1 MGQLQ
6 FITDVPFT
14 QGFDNRQ
21 RRDDEHALNQMRLN
35 TSDWAL
41 NESMRKS
48 GEAQGQDIALG
59 RAVQGSLPAVPA
71 QAPAPIPAMPAI
83 PPVPAGIAPAA
94 HAQRQPSAASEAAQ
108 SQAVPAQASPLAAA
122 STSRGFRTNVARH
135 LAMAPGGGAA
145 AAQHLQGAMESE
157 EVKEEKFLEIA
168 TKNPDMAVQ
177 YATMNGLKVDENMMG
192 LIRNRKAMSS
202 ISGLLDA
209 SKALYPGDHNAAVR
223 AQYLQQQFGKLNEM
237 AKSTQGVSQ
246 ADVMGGYVS
255 PDMPT
260 PAVKPQWA
268 PYPTNVQGQ
277 DGKKVGAVFD
287 PNTSTF
293 SETDYSSVDRG
304 VGRGTGAVHQA
315 IKIADENGNPIWG
328 VLNKTTGQVTP
339 TDQPVGVDAKS
350 GQFVHVPVKSANG
363 QDVWGVL
370 NKTTG
375 TIEETTTPVGYTS
388 RGAAGRTPA
397 QIQVV
402 DYLVE
407 HGVAKDHNEAWQ
419 MAQTAK
425 SNPQGQARVVAS
437 IYGSMK
443 RDIMDRRSDKQKMEA
458 ARTFVDELT
467 AAPAADGAQPSP
479 IPSPTKSRAGK
490 MQRSPTDGKDYPV
503 VASQQEYAALRPGE
517 VYYHAEKKTFLRKGQ

>member
-83 PPVPAGIAPAA
+83 PPVPAGIDPAA
-94 HAQRQPSAASEAAQ
+94 HAQLQQSAASEAAQ

-122 STSRGFRTNVARH
+122 STSRGFRTNVSRQ

-157 EVKEEKFLEIA
+157 EAKEEKFLEIA

-177 YATMNGLKVDENMMG
+177 YATMNGLKVDENMLG
-192 LIRNRKAMSS
+192 LIRNRKAMAS

-209 SKALYPGDHNAAVR
+209 SKAIYPGEQNAAVR
-223 AQYLQQQFGKLNEM
+223 AKYLQQQFGRLNEM
-237 AKSTQGVSQ
+237 AKGTQGVSQ

-260 PAVKPQWA
+260 PVVKPQWA
-268 PYPTNVQGQ
+268 PQLTNVQGQ
-277 DGKKVGAVFD
+277 DGKPGTAIFD
-287 PNTSTF
+287 PNTGTI
-293 SETDYSSVDRG
+293 SETPYKSVDRY
-304 VGRGTGAVHQA
+304 GRGVQSGQTERIAANIREEDPSLSYAESIALAQKAPTTSADQLARERIALQA
-315 IKIADENGNPIWG
+315 AKNEFSFRTNPIRTLEKWRKHYGLTDEAPDYGG
-328 VLNKTTGQVTP
+328 VRP
-339 TDQPVGVDAKS
+339 
-350 GQFVHVPVKSANG
+350 
-363 QDVWGVL
+363 
-370 NKTTG
+370 
-375 TIEETTTPVGYTS
+375 
-388 RGAAGRTPA
+388 
-397 QIQVV
+397 
-402 DYLVE
+402 
-407 HGVAKDHNEAWQ
+407 
-419 MAQTAK
+419 
-425 SNPQGQARVVAS
+425 
-437 IYGSMK
+437 
-443 RDIMDRRSDKQKMEA
+443 
-458 ARTFVDELT
+458 
-467 AAPAADGAQPSP
+467 
-479 IPSPTKSRAGK
+479 PSPTVPPASGA
-490 MQRSPTDGKDYPV
+490 
-503 VASQQEYAALRPGE
+503 ASQKPAGSKYKSAAPTQPAIDYLRANPGF
-517 VYYHAEKKTFLRKGQ
+517 APQFDEKYGKGASQKYIRAQ